1 MEVSALL
8 YKCVTAGG
16 LKGLLDNESQ
26 ALSKRIEVTVLIKMF
41 GVPKRVFS
49 RIQHVPDRA
58 LRCQGKSII
67 T

>member
-1 MEVSALL
+1 
-8 YKCVTAGG
+8 
-16 LKGLLDNESQ
+16 LLDNESQ